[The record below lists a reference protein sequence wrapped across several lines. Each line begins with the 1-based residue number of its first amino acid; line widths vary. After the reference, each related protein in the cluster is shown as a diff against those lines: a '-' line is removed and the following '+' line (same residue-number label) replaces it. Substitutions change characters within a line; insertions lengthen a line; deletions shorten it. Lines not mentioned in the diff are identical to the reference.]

1 MLGDADSARFYAKEA
16 YQLSKK
22 IGNKSTIATSA
33 FLHAH
38 FVQNDSLELELKQE
52 SLRMFLAIK
61 DFRLGTSMCLTLYR
75 HFMSMQNK
83 EKALVYLKKAQ
94 EIARKTSFIDSKME
108 LYYSLKEKYAEEGN
122 FAQAYNYAD
131 SLSMIMQLV
140 YDRSDRIKMLSTDFK
155 FKTVRLQNELSKAE
169 QVVAAEEKQKEN
181 LISII
186 IITVFVLM
194 LILLIAFDQRKK
206 KLIATQNQKII
217 KQQNVDLAKANEEN
231 KLLMHEMNHR
241 LKNNLSTLSAILEI
255 QANQE
260 SDPKISEALQKSLE
274 RVDLLSSLHKRIL
287 SLEPQKVYASDE
299 ILLEVIKGQLFLFNT
314 LEDNVTIELDPIQ
327 LRSKALSALSIILN
341 ELLTNALKYGGD
353 SKSPRIS
360 ISLKKKEDKIWLSI
374 TNNGPEM
381 PKDYR
386 ISNQNSSGLYITH
399 LLVKQ
404 LGGELRWES
413 ANNSTTFY
421 FSY

>member
-1 MLGDADSARFYAKEA
+1 
-16 YQLSKK
+16 
-22 IGNKSTIATSA
+22 
-33 FLHAH
+33 
-38 FVQNDSLELELKQE
+38 
-52 SLRMFLAIK
+52 
-61 DFRLGTSMCLTLYR
+61 
-75 HFMSMQNK
+75 
-83 EKALVYLKKAQ
+83 
-94 EIARKTSFIDSKME
+94 
-108 LYYSLKEKYAEEGN
+108 
-122 FAQAYNYAD
+122 
-131 SLSMIMQLV
+131 
-140 YDRSDRIKMLSTDFK
+140 MLSTDFK

-299 ILLEVIKGQLFLFNT
+299 ILLEVFLFNT

-413 ANNSTTFY
+413 ANNSNFTCG
-421 FSY
+421 